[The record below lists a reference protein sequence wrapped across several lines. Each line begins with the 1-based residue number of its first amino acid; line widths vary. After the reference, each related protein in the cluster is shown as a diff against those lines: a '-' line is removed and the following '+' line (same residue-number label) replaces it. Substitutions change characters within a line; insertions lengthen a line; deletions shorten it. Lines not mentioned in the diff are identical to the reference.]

1 MKQYYFEN
9 YRYAMSV
16 TPDALEAAR
25 RASTWLAQYM
35 WRRGLFEV
43 QYAGMSS
50 VERAEAL
57 AGRSAGYEGGMPPG
71 AKLGSEAAFER
82 WMQGERGY
90 LPELRREPLF
100 VRLDALGHFT
110 TVELHTDE
118 VGGVFAE
125 LGEEMGLEPHASG
138 LNSGRR
144 NGVVGTSKALDAR
157 GHSQMLA
164 KKLMQHKAKS
174 GISTIEVCYD
184 DSTDTSD
191 MGALLCGRAMM
202 EKTALHGLLNTR
214 CPELAKVRRFS
225 DIAKDDSVRDRV
237 FKQNPEWLSR
247 RQEVAALKEVV
258 ALGELA
264 DDEAAEVKVEL
275 KEAAR
280 LLYNLKKRLQTV
292 ALGQKRQELFA
303 EARASLANVPLA
315 TMRERRRVVS
325 YVEMSVQ
332 DVHAKYGN
340 AVDGTALLPLFSR
353 KRALVTEAQ
362 AELLLDGVEWKVVK
376 SWPEG
381 RPVQPLV
388 QASLRASR
396 QGRVCL
402 SVRPSKFVSSV
413 SSLAQRQAA
422 RAGRLASEEEDRA
435 AKRQCTEAR
444 RAAER
449 AAAAEA
455 KRAAAAEAKVA
466 KAAIKVQK
474 RAAARDAALEEKAAK
489 VQKRAAARDAALEE
503 KAAERQARAAKA
515 CARGRKQGRMLS
527 SRLTVSR
534 RGREVGR
541 VKLALFTFSH
551 PQFARA

>member
-376 SWPEG
+376 SWPER